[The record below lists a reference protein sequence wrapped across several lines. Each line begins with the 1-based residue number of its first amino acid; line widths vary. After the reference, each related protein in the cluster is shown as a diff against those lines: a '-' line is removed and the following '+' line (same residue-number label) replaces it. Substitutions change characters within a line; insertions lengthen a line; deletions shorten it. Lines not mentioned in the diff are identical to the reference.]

1 MATALR
7 WLRWLLRGALFL
19 LLFVLAVKNSDPVV
33 LRFFLGGEWVVP
45 LAVALL
51 VAFVAGV
58 AVGLLAALGRPS
70 RQRASRHE
78 PTAE

>member
-1 MATALR
+1 MATALK

-19 LLFVLAVKNSDPVV
+19 LLFGLAVKNSDPVV
-33 LRFFLGGEWVVP
+33 LRFFLGGEWVAP

-58 AVGLLAALGRPS
+58 AVGLLAALGRSS
-70 RQRASRHE
+70 RQRGLRRDS
-78 PTAE
+78 TAE